1 MPRKVFISFLGF
13 SNYGACYYC
22 KGDYKSAEVRY
33 VQEATL
39 EYLTRQEKW
48 GADSLALILLT
59 AGAEAKNWEDNG
71 HRDRDTN
78 EVIKQT
84 GLRTQLE
91 RMQLPFEVRPVRGL
105 PDGNN
110 EQEIWTIFS
119 RIFDEL
125 EEGDELYFDLTHG
138 FRYLPMLVLV
148 LGNYAKFLKRATVRH
163 ISYGNFEGRNRT
175 TNEAPLID
183 LLPLTQLQDW
193 TFAAANYLQNGYS
206 KDLKKIANLAV
217 RTLLKESAGKDRS
230 ANSIRNFANALD
242 VTTNERLMCRGI
254 DIIQSSSFAKLKK
267 LGEEAKQAKVVAPLH
282 PIIQRINDSFSDF
295 SENCS
300 VRNGIAA
307 AKWCFANNLYQ
318 QAITILH
325 ETIITFICYR
335 KGLDWKLPKERDL
348 VNKAFNIDSNK
359 TPEAK
364 WQLGYSKTEEE
375 HCKKIEAIKNLLSD
389 EALQRLSSSFVV
401 STNIRNDFNHAGM
414 RNNPSTV
421 DKLRMLI
428 EQRIAKVEEITTE
441 FEDVSKAN
449 SASHVPHFIN
459 LTNHPLEA
467 WSDEQLAAASTYG
480 EAVDY
485 PFPAVAPAATEED
498 IAATAAA
505 IVADIT
511 ARYGTECTVHLMG
524 EFTMT
529 AALLQRFQQRG
540 IVCVASTTER
550 IVSETEPGKKVVE
563 FKFVKF
569 RKYS

>member
-22 KGDYKSAEVRY
+22 KDDYKSAEVRY

-39 EYLTRQEKW
+39 EYLTRQQKW

-71 HRDRDTN
+71 HRDFNTK
-78 EVIKQT
+78 EVIEQT

-110 EQEIWTIFS
+110 EQEIWNIFS

-138 FRYLPMLVLV
+138 FRYLPMLALV
-148 LGNYAKFLKRATVRH
+148 LGNYTKFLKHATVRH

-193 TFAAANYLQNGYS
+193 TFAASTFETTGRMTAVSEALEAFRKSYTPKNKAERKAIENLQKVKGAIPLFEKSIGTCRGNELVEGAT
-206 KDLKKIANLAV
+206 IAQIRENMEG
-217 RTLLKESAGKDRS
+217 TLSLDIPYPLKEIVRHIEEPLRVYSADS
-230 ANSIRNFANALD
+230 LD
-242 VTTNERLMCRGI
+242 NLRLAIDWCLKNGLVQQAYTLAQETIVTVVC
-254 DIIQSSSFAKLKK
+254 DKLK
-267 LGEEAKQAKVVAPLH
+267 
-282 PIIQRINDSFSDF
+282 DF
-295 SENCS
+295 SPFSSARAYRDYISS
-300 VRNGIAA
+300 VLGMDIKDARDDS
-307 AKWCFANNLYQ
+307 KWSGYAGRSFQLTKALFQLEWVKELRKSY
-318 QAITILH
+318 
-325 ETIITFICYR
+325 ETI
-335 KGLDWKLPKERDL
+335 
-348 VNKAFNIDSNK
+348 
-359 TPEAK
+359 
-364 WQLGYSKTEEE
+364 
-375 HCKKIEAIKNLLSD
+375 KN
-389 EALQRLSSSFVV
+389 
-401 STNIRNDFNHAGM
+401 NRNQINHAGFTGKVK
-414 RNNPSTV
+414 S
-421 DKLRMLI
+421 DALI
-428 EQRIAKVEEITTE
+428 
-441 FEDVSKAN
+441 N
-449 SASHVPHFIN
+449 SLQQKINAGLNIVFGTLELPIIEKHAPHFVN

-467 WSDEQLAAASTYG
+467 WSEEQLAAASAYG

-498 IAATAAA
+498 IAATASE

-511 ARYGTECTVHLMG
+511 AHYGTECTVHLMG

-550 IVSETEPGKKVVE
+550 IVNEPEPGKKVVE

-569 RKYS
+569 RKYN